1 MPSTARRMGYN
12 PYSLNENIKA
22 GITYYKKM
30 YNMFGSVELALAAYN
45 AGPGNVQRY
54 RAIPPYG
61 ETRRFVSKIMT
72 DVNRQKHNPD
82 PAVVRAR
89 KNAYVAQKPKAVV
102 SKSVTTVHKPTA
114 PKVIEAKELQAEVL
128 EEKPIELKLETLSV
142 AI

>member
-1 MPSTARRMGYN
+1 
-12 PYSLNENIKA
+12 
-22 GITYYKKM
+22 
-30 YNMFGSVELALAAYN
+30 
-45 AGPGNVQRY
+45 
-54 RAIPPYG
+54 
-61 ETRRFVSKIMT
+61 MT

-89 KNAYVAQKPKAVV
+89 QNAYVAQKPKTVV
-102 SKSVTTVHKPTA
+102 SKPVTTVHKPTA